1 MAERLLVVLYPGVAD
16 WEVSF
21 PLFCLRPG
29 IKDTMASTGRSR
41 IVTAMGFEI
50 SVEIAGLEAVKVE
63 EFDGI
68 YLPGGIDPLTDRFPR
83 ALGRDEALLGLLREF
98 AGCDKVV
105 SALCGAPLVLG
116 AAGLLKGRRFAS
128 DITDDTRGWF
138 DGATRADE
146 AVCADGKILTA
157 SVSATLPFTVE
168 LARLLG
174 NEKTADEI
182 GSFFIR

>member
-29 IKDTMASTGRSR
+29 IVDTLASTGRSR
-41 IVTAMGFEI
+41 VVTAMGFEI
-50 SVEIAGLEAVKVE
+50 GVELAGLEAVKVAD
-63 EFDGI
+63 FDGV
-68 YLPGGIDPLTDRFPR
+68 YLPGGIDPLTERFPR

-98 AGCDKVV
+98 AASGK
-105 SALCGAPLVLG
+105 AIAAICGAPLVLG

-138 DGATRADE
+138 DGAVRADGDLC
-146 AVCADGKILTA
+146 VDGKILTA
-157 SVSATLPFTVE
+157 SVRATLPFTVE

-174 NEKTADEI
+174 NEKTAKEI
-182 GSFFIR
+182 ADFFIK